1 MTAERIAC
9 SKWNARRANGGSW
22 SSVQWLIVHPLVGW
36 LAQPPQRSRA
46 QRSCRGLKGGLPNL
60 QNINHWLA
68 RLSAG
73 KYCHG
78 VFRTLCL
85 LLHTLSA
92 KLLIRKMPVLRIRIR
107 MNNSDPKDINIGE
120 GIYLCVVFKVLEMLL
135 ILHFESFLRKKFFL
149 NFFRSR

>member
-1 MTAERIAC
+1 MHVEQMVVVEAC
-9 SKWNARRANGGSW
+9 SVIDCASAGW
-22 SSVQWLIVHPLVGW
+22 LVGPTTTKVKSPKV
-36 LAQPPQRSRA
+36 LPRT
-46 QRSCRGLKGGLPNL
+46 KGGLPNL

-107 MNNSDPKDINIGE
+107 MNNSDPDPKDINIGA
-120 GIYLCVVFKVLEMLL
+120 GSYLCVVFKVLEMLL
-135 ILHFESFLRKKFFL
+135 ILHFERFLRKNFFL